1 MLSFTFQYK
10 LILKQKEAAQIDEW
24 LEICRRV
31 YNWNNCERKDW
42 IKARK
47 NDVNSCSLV
56 KEYIIP
62 VDTKFPNYNIQ
73 AVNLTQAKKENPVL
87 KKVQSQVLQ
96 STLKRL
102 DKAWTD
108 FFDKKQ
114 KRGLPRYKQPN
125 QFRSFTYPQI
135 KEFDFEGNKV
145 RLPKIGWVKFK
156 KSREFPTGLTPKQLT
171 IVKKAVGYFI
181 QIIFVSKEN
190 VPDIM
195 PGGKSLGID
204 AGISSFIATSDG
216 ELIRTPKFV
225 QKAASKLQSL
235 QRKLCHKIKGSSNWL
250 KLQKRITKLHFVVTS
265 RRTDWLFKLAHQL
278 CDRTDNIF
286 VENLDFRGWQK
297 GLFGKQIN
305 NSAIGKFINQIL
317 PFVCFKRGIYY
328 SKVGKNYTSQ
338 ICPECGT
345 NTGKKTLSQR
355 IHRCAC
361 GAVMNR
367 DIAAAKV
374 IQQRGHTAVG
384 HTVVKRTAP
393 LEETSSIG
401 TEQEIACEGDATG
414 VLK

>member
-10 LILKQKEAAQIDEW
+10 LIPNKSQSAQIDEW

-47 NDVNSCSLV
+47 NNISSCSLI

-62 VDTKFPNYNIQ
+62 AEAKFPNYNIQ
-73 AVNLTQAKKENPVL
+73 AVNLTIAKKENPEL

-108 FFDKKQ
+108 FFNKKQ
-114 KRGLPRYKQPN
+114 KRGLPRYKQSN

-135 KEFDFEGNKV
+135 KESVFEGNKV
-145 RLPKIGWVKFK
+145 RLPKIGWIKFK
-156 KSREFPTGLTPKQLT
+156 KSREFPTGMIPKQLRV
-171 IVKKAVGYFI
+171 VKKAVGYFI
-181 QIIFVSKEN
+181 QIIFVSTEDI
-190 VPDIM
+190 PDIV
-195 PGGKSLGID
+195 PGMSSLGID

-216 ELIRTPKFV
+216 ELIETPQFV
-225 QKAASKLQSL
+225 KKAASKLQSL
-235 QRKLCHKIKGSSNWL
+235 QRKLKHKIKGSSNWL
-250 KLQKRITKLHFVVTS
+250 KLQRMIAKLHFVVTS

-278 CDRTDNIF
+278 YDKTDNIF

-317 PFVCFKRGIYY
+317 PFVCFKRGVYY
-328 SKVGKNYTSQ
+328 QKVDKNYTSQ
-338 ICPECGT
+338 ICPQCAT
-345 NTGKKTLSQR
+345 NTGKKSLNQR
-355 IHRCAC
+355 VHHCDC
-361 GAVMNR
+361 GAIMNR

-374 IQQRGHTAVG
+374 IQQRGEIAVG
-384 HTVVKRTAP
+384 HTVK
-393 LEETSSIG
+393 
-401 TEQEIACEGDATG
+401 EIACGGDATG
-414 VLK
+414 VQLQLNLVGSH

>member
-10 LILKQKEAAQIDEW
+10 LILKQKEVARTDEW

-31 YNWNNCERKDW
+31 YNWNNGERKDW

-114 KRGLPRYKQPN
+114 KKGLPRYKQPN
-125 QFRSFTYPQI
+125 QFKSFTYPQI
-135 KEFDFEGNKV
+135 KESDFEGNKV

-190 VPDIM
+190 VPDII
-195 PGGKSLGID
+195 PGDTYLGID
-204 AGISSFIATSDG
+204 A
-216 ELIRTPKFV
+216 
-225 QKAASKLQSL
+225 
-235 QRKLCHKIKGSSNWL
+235 
-250 KLQKRITKLHFVVTS
+250 
-265 RRTDWLFKLAHQL
+265 
-278 CDRTDNIF
+278 
-286 VENLDFRGWQK
+286 
-297 GLFGKQIN
+297 
-305 NSAIGKFINQIL
+305 
-317 PFVCFKRGIYY
+317 
-328 SKVGKNYTSQ
+328 
-338 ICPECGT
+338 
-345 NTGKKTLSQR
+345 
-355 IHRCAC
+355 
-361 GAVMNR
+361 
-367 DIAAAKV
+367 
-374 IQQRGHTAVG
+374 
-384 HTVVKRTAP
+384 
-393 LEETSSIG
+393 
-401 TEQEIACEGDATG
+401 
-414 VLK
+414 